1 MPYTITLAETES
13 EARTIPADLSIDY
26 QIHQRIFDPDVSLY
40 DLTLFYNLSDFYQN
54 AAFLESN
61 VVALRSEVEEARRRI
76 HDPRTTETLSLLS
89 KICERARKK
98 RLNIFAF
105 GE

>member
-1 MPYTITLAETES
+1 MPFTITLAETES
-13 EARTIPADLSIDY
+13 EARSIAPDLSIEY
-26 QIHQRIFDPDVSLY
+26 QIHQRIFDPEVDLY

-76 HDPRTTETLSLLS
+76 HDPRTTETLSLLA